1 MITYATATER
11 AKSEHITQ
19 ARLAAKSLLK
29 CLEDRIL
36 QKNADMLA
44 SLLKQIELHCREGGL
59 IAN

>member
-1 MITYATATER
+1 MMTYGTAADR

-36 QKNADMLA
+36 QKNADVLS

-59 IAN
+59 ITA

>member
-1 MITYATATER
+1 MITYATAAEK
-11 AKSEHITQ
+11 AQNEHVIQ

-36 QKNADMLA
+36 QKNADVLS

-59 IAN
+59 ITV